1 MWETKKSL
9 SPLVFLLFCLLVE
22 DVKCLSSI
30 KKSPSNYNVKKN
42 VPIVIVPGFGNDSFD
57 YVAPLGQPEEV
68 GFVSCLARRGLDNV
82 KIVPI
87 KRWEWVKVAGGFTDI
102 NFYRNCALPT
112 GNGYG
117 WYVKRIQQT
126 INEAYEECGSDEKV
140 IIMGHS
146 AGGWLARAA
155 MGDGTCFPTNDDDD
169 ELTVRA
175 CDRIQC
181 LVTLGAVHK
190 PPKDVGSCVTRG
202 ALSYTDE
209 TYPGA
214 FLQKDG
220 ISYIS
225 VGGNAITGNNEEV
238 ETTTTNN
245 DDDEKK
251 QTNKRSPEQVAFVSY
266 EAVASEGTLTGDGV
280 VPLDWSMLEG
290 STQLRLDD
298 VIHSINE
305 AGTTN
310 PTDRWYG
317 AEKSI
322 DLWLPTVLQETGLQ
336 KSADT
341 KISNFLPTFPKWFP
355 QLQTT
360 E

>member
-1 MWETKKSL
+1 MFGTKLL
-9 SPLVFLLFCLLVE
+9 SPVVLLLFCLLIE
-22 DVKCLSSI
+22 DVKCLSSV
-30 KKSPSNYNVKKN
+30 KSASSYNIKKN

-68 GFVSCLARRGLDNV
+68 GFVSCLARRGLENV

-87 KRWEWVKVAGGFTDI
+87 KRWEWVKVAGGLTDI

-126 INEAYEECGSDEKV
+126 INEAYKECGSDEKV

-155 MGDGTCFPTNDDDD
+155 MGDGTCFPGTNDDDD
-169 ELTVRA
+169 DEEETLTVRA

-190 PPKDVGSCVTRG
+190 PPKVEGSCVTRG

-225 VGGNAITGNNEEV
+225 VGGNAITGNNDVIENVSE
-238 ETTTTNN
+238 N
-245 DDDEKK
+245 EKK
-251 QTNKRSPEQVAFVSY
+251 KNKRSPEQVAFVSY
-266 EAVASEGTLTGDGV
+266 EAVASDGTLTGDGV
-280 VPLDWSMLEG
+280 VPLDWAMLEG
-290 STQLRLDD
+290 STQLRLDN
-298 VIHSINE
+298 VVHSINE
-305 AGTTN
+305 AGTTD

-322 DLWLPTVLQETGLQ
+322 DLWLPTVLKETGLL
-336 KSADT
+336 KSAEI
-341 KISNFLPTFPKWFP
+341 KISNFLPSFPKWFP
-355 QLQTT
+355 QLQVT